1 MLTLINFIFKKIVP
15 SSFWYVL
22 ITFICLS
29 AIVGYFSGIL
39 AGLFAFL
46 SAVPII
52 IVSFLILTLWELG
65 KFKKEL
71 VALGHTVSYESL
83 IDEDKRGDIIISICN
98 LAGCDSKNP
107 LIANYVIAV
116 LLKSKEQAVQKLAQH
131 SVKSE
136 EPSNVS

>member
-1 MLTLINFIFKKIVP
+1 MLTLFKFFFKKLVP

-22 ITFICLS
+22 MIFICLS
-29 AIVGYFSGIL
+29 AIAGYFNGIL
-39 AGLFAFL
+39 AGVFAFITAL
-46 SAVPII
+46 PII
-52 IVSFLILTLWELG
+52 FVIFLILTLSQLG

-71 VALGHTVSYESL
+71 VELGHTVSYESL